1 MTEDGGV
8 AGEARTGE
16 AATGEAATGEA
27 ATGEART
34 GEARTGEARTG
45 EAATGG
51 ASDLAAV
58 LQALADP
65 ARLRVVEVLSR
76 SPRRAGDLADAVGVP
91 APTMSKHLRV
101 LLAAGIVADER
112 GARDA
117 RVRVFRLRRESVVA
131 VRAWLDQV
139 QAHWDEQLKAFKA
152 HVEREAGK

>member
-1 MTEDGGV
+1 V
-8 AGEARTGE
+8 
-16 AATGEAATGEA
+16 
-27 ATGEART
+27 TGEART

-76 SPRRAGDLADAVGVP
+76 SPQRAGDLADAVGVP

>member
-1 MTEDGGV
+1 MEIISSMAEDGDV
-8 AGEARTGE
+8 AKEARTE
-16 AATGEAATGEA
+16 DAD
-27 ATGEART
+27 
-34 GEARTGEARTG
+34 
-45 EAATGG
+45 
-51 ASDLAAV
+51 DLATL

-76 SPRRAGDLADAVGVP
+76 SPRRAGDLADAVGVR

-101 LLAAGIVADER
+101 LLAAGVVADER

-131 VRAWLDQV
+131 VQAWLDQV

>member
-27 ATGEART
+27 
-34 GEARTGEARTG
+34 RTG

-51 ASDLAAV
+51 ARDLAAV

-76 SPRRAGDLADAVGVP
+76 SPQRAGDLADAVGVP